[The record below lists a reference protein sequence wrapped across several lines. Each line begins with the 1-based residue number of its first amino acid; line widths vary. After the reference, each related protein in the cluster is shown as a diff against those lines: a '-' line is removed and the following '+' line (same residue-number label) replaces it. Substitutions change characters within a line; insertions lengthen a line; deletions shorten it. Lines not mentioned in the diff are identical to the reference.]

1 MSEVLN
7 GSKMDPA
14 QIAQIKLAE
23 IEFQKFCKQHEIDTT
38 KLDMD
43 NTKDA
48 RDMQK
53 QTRSFTPSV
62 LTYLITIGFFGI
74 LGYMMTSDYKASDP
88 LLVMLGSLGTAWTAC
103 VSFWFG
109 SSYGSAQKT
118 ALLAQADAVK
128 LGGTTNGGA

>member
-1 MSEVLN
+1 
-7 GSKMDPA
+7 
-14 QIAQIKLAE
+14 
-23 IEFQKFCKQHEIDTT
+23 
-38 KLDMD
+38 
-43 NTKDA
+43 
-48 RDMQK
+48 MQK